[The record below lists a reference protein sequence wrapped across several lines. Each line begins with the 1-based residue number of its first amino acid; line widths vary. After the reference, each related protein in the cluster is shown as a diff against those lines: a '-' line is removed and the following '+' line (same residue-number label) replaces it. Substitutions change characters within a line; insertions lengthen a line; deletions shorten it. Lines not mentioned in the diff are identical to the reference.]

1 MYKREEKINKLKVEI
16 SRILL
21 KHLVF
26 NMLLLL
32 LGLLLLMV
40 IKKKLYS
47 YKVFHNRLYFYPY
60 YKNIVPNKYL
70 YKCIC
75 HRTQT
80 DGHTV
85 NKK

>member
-1 MYKREEKINKLKVEI
+1 MYKREEKINSLKVEI

-40 IKKKLYS
+40 IKKLYS
-47 YKVFHNRLYFYPY
+47 FKVFHNRLYF
-60 YKNIVPNKYL
+60 
-70 YKCIC
+70 
-75 HRTQT
+75 
-80 DGHTV
+80 
-85 NKK
+85 

>member
-47 YKVFHNRLYFYPY
+47 YKVFHNRLYF
-60 YKNIVPNKYL
+60 
-70 YKCIC
+70 
-75 HRTQT
+75 
-80 DGHTV
+80 
-85 NKK
+85 